1 MRYSEG
7 SLRLLHDD
15 LYQARYCYQM
25 VNEEGRVIKKQV
37 ARNFHAASQKE
48 AVLEKARIR
57 DQLER
62 EALIEDMLPCQK
74 KNPKLSKFMF
84 EQIDGMLKSGLI
96 EPTTGAKYKSEANLI
111 LRFIDDV
118 PVHKIT
124 AAMVRKMDQ
133 DMLAKGYAR
142 ETVARAHNA
151 LKRYLYE
158 ALEKGLIIAV
168 PITRTVKPPRVERK
182 DPNALDDETRKRLM
196 SILDEMP
203 DDQITLAIRLGLGA
217 GLRNEEVIG
226 LKWENVDLDTGMIRI
241 RSVISS
247 AGGKAIEK
255 GPKTAAGR
263 RDIPID
269 PVLVEKLKTRARE
282 VFEAERSSDLQGFY
296 VVGDKDGVFLRPADL
311 TRSFR
316 RLAKE
321 HDIYGTT
328 GELATFYSL
337 RHTYAT
343 MLLRAGVD
351 AKTVASLMGHSSV
364 AMTLNVYASTDPQ
377 ARAAAGAV
385 VADLMSQR

>member
-15 LYQARYCYQM
+15 LHQALYCYQM
-25 VNEEGRVIKKQV
+25 VNEEERVIKKQV
-37 ARNFHAASQKE
+37 ARNFHASSQKE

-62 EALIEDMLPCQK
+62 EALLEDMLPCQK
-74 KNPKLSKFMF
+74 KNPKLSKFIF
-84 EQIDGMLKSGLI
+84 EPIDGMLKSGLI
-96 EPTTGAKYKSEANLI
+96 EETTYAKYKSEANLI

-118 PVHKIT
+118 PVHKVT
-124 AAMVRKMDQ
+124 AATVRKMDQ

-151 LKRYLYE
+151 LKCYLYE

-182 DPNALDDETRKRLM
+182 DPNALDDETRKRLLG
-196 SILDEMP
+196 ILDEMP
-203 DDQITLAIRLGLGA
+203 DDQISLAIRLELGA

-226 LKWENVDLDTGMIRI
+226 LKRENVDLDAGMIKI
-241 RSVISS
+241 RSVIS
-247 AGGKAIEK
+247 AAVGKAVEK

-269 PVLVEKLKTRARE
+269 PVLMEKLRIRARD
-282 VFEAERSSDLQGFY
+282 VFEAESASDLQGFY
-296 VVGDKDGVFLRPADL
+296 VVGDKDGIFLRPAEL

-321 HDIYGTT
+321 HDIYGTN

-351 AKTVASLMGHSSV
+351 PKTVASLMGHSSV
-364 AMTLNVYASTDPQ
+364 AKTLNVYAGTDPQ
-377 ARAAAGAV
+377 ARAVTGAIV
-385 VADLMSQR
+385 TDLMSQR